1 MRGGGEAGGEE
12 ERPGPA
18 APDDLDVIR
27 KATRRRVVLMLSIL
41 ALVVF
46 LIAFV
51 IQNSTRVEISFV
63 FFSREVRPIWLMVT
77 SAVLGGIVGYLVGR
91 PGKQIRLGR
100 RKDEPK
106 KG

>member
-1 MRGGGEAGGEE
+1 MRGGGEAGGEGE
-12 ERPGPA
+12 QPGP

-27 KATRRRVVLMLSIL
+27 KARRRRVVLILSIL

-106 KG
+106 RG